1 MSQLRRNMLVHIPIA
16 HTFLFF
22 LIFIFSSNVSTN
34 IHACNQS
41 ERSSLLSF
49 ALTLSN
55 SPPLNWTAVNCCH
68 WEGITCDLDGS
79 VTHLSLPSKEIK
91 LKGGVFPLSISLQ
104 NLTHLTYLNLSHNL
118 LYGSLDQTA
127 FFLSFNNLEILDL
140 SYNRLFG
147 DLPFSLPF
155 THIRT
160 LDLSSNHFH
169 GAIPS
174 STFQQAWNLTS
185 FNVSN
190 NSFTGP
196 IPSSYICL
204 HSNPLVKRLDFS
216 FNKFN
221 GKISP
226 GLGKC
231 SNLKVFRA
239 GHNNLSGLL
248 PEDVYNAT
256 KLEEIA
262 LPLNSLYGTIS
273 ERIANL
279 SHLKILGLNS
289 NKLSGVLPAGIGK
302 LSNLQLM
309 LLDFNSLEGSLPP
322 SFMNCTNLIELRL
335 AFNYLKGDITK
346 LNFSKL
352 SQLAKLDLG
361 NNCLTG
367 VVPISLYSCKFLK
380 AIRLSDN
387 DLEGQIQP
395 EILSLKSLSFLSLS
409 TNRLTN
415 MTTAMKLFMRC
426 RSLEFLALG
435 SAFVDEETRADFG
448 IVDFSGLQNLRFL
461 DLGYCHLTGEL
472 PIWLSKLKKLGI
484 LYMDHNKITG
494 SIPCWLGTLPMLFYM
509 NLGSNLIS
517 GEFPKALCRL
527 PKLVSAWT
535 ADQIDDNDLE
545 LPIYGSQGKLSVQY
559 TFSCFAPEI
568 YVGNNAINGSIP
580 FEIGQLQ
587 LLHALN
593 LCNNNFSGCIPEQ
606 ISNLKNLEEL
616 DLSRNQFTGI
626 IPSSI
631 TRLNFLSAFNVSY
644 NNLAGS
650 IPRGTQLQLLNAS
663 AFEGNPKLCGTPLP
677 NECQPNNGNDNADIM
692 TSKDNTDNEH
702 QSQIPWFY
710 TSTVLGFIVGF
721 WGVCCPLVLKKKW
734 RYGYFKFLHSAQD
747 RLQVMIIACVYGN

>member
-1 MSQLRRNMLVHIPIA
+1 MPTSVHILNQNMAHLQRNMIVHIPIA
-16 HTFLFF
+16 HTFFFF
-22 LIFIFSSNVSTN
+22 LFFIFSSNVSTN
-34 IHACNQS
+34 VHACNQS
-41 ERSSLLSF
+41 ERISLLSF
-49 ALTLSN
+49 ALTLSK

-68 WEGITCDLDGS
+68 WEGITCDLAGS

-91 LKGGVFPLSISLQ
+91 LKGGVFPSSISLQ
-104 NLTHLTYLNLSHNL
+104 NLTHLSHLNLSHNS

-140 SYNRLFG
+140 SYNLLFG
-147 DLPFSLPF
+147 GLPFSLPF

-160 LDLSSNHFH
+160 LDLSNNNFH

-190 NSFTGP
+190 NSFTGS

-204 HSNPLVKRLDFS
+204 HSNPLVKQLDFS

-221 GKISP
+221 GNISP

-248 PEDVYNAT
+248 PEDIYNAT

-262 LPLNSLYGTIS
+262 LPLSSLYGTIS
-273 ERIANL
+273 ERITNL

-289 NKLSGVLPAGIGK
+289 NKLSGVLPAGIG
-302 LSNLQLM
+302 
-309 LLDFNSLEGSLPP
+309 
-322 SFMNCTNLIELRL
+322 
-335 AFNYLKGDITK
+335 
-346 LNFSKL
+346 
-352 SQLAKLDLG
+352 
-361 NNCLTG
+361 
-367 VVPISLYSCKFLK
+367 
-380 AIRLSDN
+380 
-387 DLEGQIQP
+387 
-395 EILSLKSLSFLSLS
+395 
-409 TNRLTN
+409 
-415 MTTAMKLFMRC
+415 
-426 RSLEFLALG
+426 
-435 SAFVDEETRADFG
+435 
-448 IVDFSGLQNLRFL
+448 
-461 DLGYCHLTGEL
+461 
-472 PIWLSKLKKLGI
+472 
-484 LYMDHNKITG
+484 
-494 SIPCWLGTLPMLFYM
+494 
-509 NLGSNLIS
+509 
-517 GEFPKALCRL
+517 EFPKALCRL
-527 PKLVSAWT
+527 PKLVTAWT
-535 ADQIDDNDLE
+535 AAQGGDNDLE

-559 TFSCFAPEI
+559 TFSFFAPEI

-587 LLHALN
+587 LLHALYLN
-593 LCNNNFSGCIPEQ
+593 NNNFSGHIPEQ

-616 DLSRNQFTGI
+616 DLSINQFTGN

-631 TRLNFLSAFNVSY
+631 TRLNFLSFFNVSY

-677 NECQPNNGNDNADIM
+677 NECQPNNGNDNADIK
-692 TSKDNTDNEH
+692 TSQDNTEDEH

-721 WGVCCPLVLKKKW
+721 WGVWCPLVLKKKW
-734 RYGYFKFLHSAQD
+734 RYGYFKFLDSAQD
-747 RLQVMIIACVYGN
+747 RLQGMIIARVYGNRRLIS